1 MRLAKLKLTAVC
13 RTQGI
18 GKDPLESDIQID
30 QDKSLLRDISKKI
43 SPKVSWHSSIL
54 ETWSPSVLD
63 IIQLLLFSHEP
74 FVVSKACLCDLP
86 LPLHAFEGTSWR
98 ESLLCHASL
107 VLFAHPFPS
116 SLAFLKASF
125 LFKVQASVLGLV
137 YLSVSCFVNVAQLLV
152 LPSILLVKLQAPR

>member
-1 MRLAKLKLTAVC
+1 MTFKL
-13 RTQGI
+13 I
-18 GKDPLESDIQID
+18 
-30 QDKSLLRDISKKI
+30 KI
-43 SPKVSWHSSIL
+43 SHSSEISPRRSVLKSPGTLLLGTWHSSIL

-152 LPSILLVKLQAPR
+152 LPSILPVKLQAPR